1 MSRYLVTGGSG
12 RLGRSVVDVLAEAG
26 HDVVSVDRSPVAGL
40 RAEQRQVDLLVPGAA
55 LDAVADI
62 RPDGIVH
69 LAAIAVPFSL
79 PDPQIFAVN
88 TTLAWVMREAALEIG
103 VPSLLLAS
111 SPTVIGYG
119 SPTGWVPSVLPIDER
134 HPVAP
139 WNGYALSKA
148 AIESLVAMTVR
159 QHGDRLRIAAFR
171 PCYVIAPE
179 EWAGTPTQQGHTIAE
194 RLADPELAAVSL
206 FNYLD
211 ARDGGDFVLSWLRQ
225 AASVPNGGVFFVG
238 APDSLVREPVGQ
250 ALARLVP
257 EVADQA
263 RHLGDADA
271 VFSSRLAEEVLGW
284 RATRLWRDQLAER
297 ETEAGVA

>member
-1 MSRYLVTGGSG
+1 VTGGSG
-12 RLGRSVVDVLAEAG
+12 RLGRSVVSVLAEAG
-26 HDVVSVDRSPVAGL
+26 HDVVSLDRTPVAGL
-40 RAEQRQVDLLVPGAA
+40 RAEQRQVDLLDAGAA

-88 TTLAWVMREAALEIG
+88 TALAWAVREAALEVG
-103 VPSLLLAS
+103 VPSLRLAS
-111 SPTVIGYG
+111 SPTGIGYG
-119 SPTGWVPSVLPIDER
+119 CPTGWAPSALPIDER

-159 QHGDRLRIAAFR
+159 QHGDRLCIAAFR

-194 RLADPELAAVSL
+194 RLDDPELAAVSL
-206 FNYLD
+206 VNYLD

-225 AASVPNGGVFFVG
+225 AATIPNGGTFFVG
-238 APDSLVREPVGQ
+238 AADSLVRADVGGE
-250 ALARLVP
+250 LARLVP
-257 EVADQA
+257 EAAPLAD
-263 RHLGDADA
+263 RLGPADP
-271 VFSSRLAEEVLGW
+271 VFSSRHAEEVLGW
-284 RATRLWRDQLAER
+284 RARRSWRTELAEQGA
-297 ETEAGVA
+297 EAGVA